1 MLPPLA
7 SYFLKRLLAVVPTMW
22 LVVTLVFFFLRLIP
36 GDPVD
41 FMLGENALPA
51 DRARLIQA
59 YHLDEPLPLQ
69 YVNYLRDIVTGRLG
83 SSYNT
88 GREVGVD
95 LWRRYV
101 STLELGGL
109 AILWAMLFSLP
120 MGIVA
125 AVKKGKAVD
134 KALSFFSLFGIS
146 MPTFYL
152 GPLLALVFAVWLDWL
167 PVGGRDLPG
176 SVVLPSLTLGLAM
189 AALLTRFTR
198 ASLLEVLDK
207 DYVRTARAKGLPP
220 FIVVVKHA
228 FRSALIPVIAI
239 LGLQLGALLT
249 GTVVTEKVFSW
260 PGIGSLLLES
270 ISRREYALVQGLSLL
285 IAATYVVVNLLT
297 DLVSAIADPRFG
309 LAEEVL

>member
-1 MLPPLA
+1 MLSPFA
-7 SYFLKRLLAVVPTMW
+7 VYFLKRFFAVIPTMW

-41 FMLGENALPA
+41 FMLGENAEPA

-59 YHLDEPLPLQ
+59 YHFNEPLPFQYLSYLQ
-69 YVNYLRDIVTGRLG
+69 DVVTGRLG
-83 SSYNT
+83 ESYNT
-88 GREVGVD
+88 GLDVSSN
-95 LWRRYV
+95 LWRRYCN
-101 STLELGGL
+101 TLELGGVS
-109 AILWAMLFSLP
+109 ILWAILFSLP

-125 AVKKGKAVD
+125 AVKKGTATD
-134 KALSFFSLFGIS
+134 RLLSFFSLFGIS

-167 PVGGRDLPG
+167 PVSGRDLPG
-176 SVVLPSLTLGLAM
+176 SVILPSLTLGLAM

-198 ASLLEVLDK
+198 ASLIEVLGK
-207 DYVRTARAKGLPP
+207 DYVRTARAKGLHP
-220 FIVVVKHA
+220 FVVVVKHG
-228 FRSALIPVIAI
+228 FRTALIPVVSI

-260 PGIGSLLLES
+260 PGIGSLLLDS
-270 ISRREYALVQGLSLL
+270 ISKREYALVQGASLL
-285 IAATYVVVNLLT
+285 IAATYVVVNFFT

-309 LAEEVL
+309 LTREVS